1 MKPSLKNYA
10 LSALVVLNLGLLAG
24 LVLQTWQPKPA
35 FAQATGLSGNYLAV
49 SGSIQSNFDALYV
62 LDMQTKF
69 LHGFIWDRGRRELEY
84 IGNRQLDRDFRNN

>member
-1 MKPSLKNYA
+1 MRLSGAA
-10 LSALVVLNLGLLAG
+10 LRTVLATATAFLV
-24 LVLQTWQPKPA
+24 TPA

-69 LHGFIWDRGRRELEY
+69 LHGFIWHRGRRELEY
-84 IGNRQLDRDFRNN
+84 VGNRQLERDFRNN